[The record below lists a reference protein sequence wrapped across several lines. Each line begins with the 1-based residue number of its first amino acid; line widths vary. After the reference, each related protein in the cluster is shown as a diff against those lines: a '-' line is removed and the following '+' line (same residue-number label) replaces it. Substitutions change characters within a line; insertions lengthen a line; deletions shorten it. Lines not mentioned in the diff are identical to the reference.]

1 MYLKINRSV
10 KTPWHRPGVGV
21 ARSRLWA
28 LVDGYSNIN
37 LKSLKVNAL
46 KELFWRLTISPI
58 ETIIK
63 PTNCN
68 QNLRQNIDTVCK
80 SDLEVSSPF
89 PNPGDHSKN
98 VQCPPP
104 PRLSIVLECEFT
116 YRTLFKTGWRGTV
129 KSVGTVF
136 GSCGVVGRRNSRT
149 SA

>member
-1 MYLKINRSV
+1 MYLKINWSV

-37 LKSLKVNAL
+37 LKFLKVNAL
-46 KELFWRLTISPI
+46 KELSWRLTISPI

-63 PTNCN
+63 PTNSN

-98 VQCPPP
+98 VQKPPP
-104 PRLSIVLECEFT
+104 PLSIVLECEFT
-116 YRTLFKTGWRGTV
+116 YCTLFKTGWMGTV

>member
-1 MYLKINRSV
+1 MYLKINWSV

-37 LKSLKVNAL
+37 LKFFKVNAL
-46 KELFWRLTISPI
+46 KELFWRLTISPV

-63 PTNCN
+63 PTNSN

-104 PRLSIVLECEFT
+104 PRPDDLRFSNTTGIVQQKK
-116 YRTLFKTGWRGTV
+116 KTMWFIRV
-129 KSVGTVF
+129 EVEQEM
-136 GSCGVVGRRNSRT
+136 
-149 SA
+149 SAPPPKKILDPPL